1 MKIGDEVY
9 IHGYVDEI
17 RDDTIIIRN
26 EGGYF
31 GTSKREIRSEPVW
44 SKSEYAFSTD
54 KYVAV
59 MHDDTILI
67 VDKESPYTKV
77 LVERNWDGNRLWK

>member
-59 MHDDTILI
+59 MHDDEILI
-67 VDKESPYTKV
+67 VDKGSPFTKV
-77 LVERNWDGNRLWK
+77 IVEHSWDVDRL